1 MQSSAKCAITKFV
14 ANFIIDH
21 STKELLCKWN
31 DKENIKAFNA
41 ILKINQI
48 ASPKRGKSAYN
59 FFCSEIRPQLK
70 KEFAKDLISAEISRR
85 WKIVKENKD
94 LLDKYTKI
102 TSNDKKQKTSC
113 EHVQNQN
120 SDASAV
126 VHKNISGCEDKEKI
140 FDENVIVQKPESLKP
155 AHDGAEGHW
164 LEDRIDKQQIIAL
177 FNNNVK
183 GVEICL
189 EGQNINHC
197 GKEGHW
203 LETKMCIKHNA
214 KNEPDING
222 YEMKT
227 GDKVTTFIDKA
238 PDIMY
243 LNGEELPRRNK
254 NLKEEY
260 WKKYAST
267 KETDKPT
274 IGGWSIDK
282 FNKSGQKL
290 IVDEC
295 NNIVVLYDYK
305 EDTRENKELLELNVV
320 PHIILQWNVKSLSEA
335 INNKFNKKGFFKC
348 IKENKKFTKI
358 CFGKPI
364 TFDIWINE
372 LKKGVIYHDGYSKLD
387 GRGRHV
393 FRASNKFWNELITEE
408 Y

>member
-1 MQSSAKCAITKFV
+1 MKSFTGCAITKFV

-21 STKELLCKWN
+21 STKELLFKWN
-31 DKENIKAFNA
+31 DQENIKAFNA

-59 FFCSEIRPQLK
+59 FFCSEMRPQLK
-70 KEFAKDLISAEISRR
+70 KELGEEGKRLITAELSKR

-94 LLDKYTKI
+94 LLEKYTKM
-102 TSNDKKQKTSC
+102 TSHDKSSYKKVKTSC
-113 EHVQNQN
+113 EHVQN

-140 FDENVIVQKPESLKP
+140 CESLKA
-155 AHDGAEGHW
+155 AHDGAEGHC
-164 LEDRIDKQQIIAL
+164 LEDRIGKQQIIAL

-203 LETKMCIKHNA
+203 LETKMGIKHNA

-227 GDKVTTFIDKA
+227 GDKATTFIDKA

-254 NLKEEY
+254 KLKEEY

-267 KETDKPT
+267 KETDKST

-335 INNKFNKKGFFKC
+335 INNKYKKGFFKC